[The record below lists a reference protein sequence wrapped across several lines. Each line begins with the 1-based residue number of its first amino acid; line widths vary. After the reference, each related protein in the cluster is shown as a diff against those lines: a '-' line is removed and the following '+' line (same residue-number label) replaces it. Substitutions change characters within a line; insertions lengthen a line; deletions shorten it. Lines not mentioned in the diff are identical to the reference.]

1 MTIFRYRSA
10 LVASIALGS
19 MPSASAQTT
28 GPAWYG
34 HEWMLWWMPF
44 HMLMPLLFFG
54 LLITGVIVLVRKL
67 WPDEQRH
74 APSSRARDLLDERYA
89 KGEIEREEYLR
100 RRQDIHG
107 S

>member
-1 MTIFRYRSA
+1 MYRSA
-10 LVASIALGS
+10 FFIGIVPVLIAPAL
-19 MPSASAQTT
+19 AQTT
-28 GPAWYG
+28 GPTWYG
-34 HEWMLWWMPF
+34 HEWMWWWMPF

-54 LLITGVIVLVRKL
+54 LLIFGFIALVRKL
-67 WPDEQRH
+67 WPSDYRGG
-74 APSSRARDLLDERYA
+74 PTSRARDLLDERYA